1 MTKPETFPRIIGT
14 SIPKTIVSETRRNIN
29 ATNPSPIGLK
39 KKENES
45 LHQKQENKPVN
56 CFSPKKK
63 KSVICTLTLNVRGES
78 FVMEEINWKIH
89 VAIKYLNISCLLVF
103 SSPLIVFFT
112 KTGKLYTLKKF

>member
-29 ATNPSPIGLK
+29 ATNPSPIGFK

-45 LHQKQENKPVN
+45 LYQKQENKPVI
-56 CFSPKKK
+56 CFSQKK
-63 KSVICTLTLNVRGES
+63 KSVICALTLNFRGES

-103 SSPLIVFFT
+103 SHFIVF
-112 KTGKLYTLKKF
+112 LLKQESYIL